1 MCAFIN
7 SKNKLCVSLLLLPI
21 YIESR
26 ENLSLL
32 NDENIRQIQKIS
44 KTLMSSSNIWRIQI
58 NLLVFTKFT
67 FPVLWRR
74 LFLLWRLVVICA
86 CVKTITSFV
95 RHPSSNRNFSG
106 LSEKKFPRCYDCLPQ
121 EVIRIFQS
129 AKYTQMLQRPR
140 NGHGEENCQHRWFRK
155 LVREAERHSFVC
167 ITFSFKMTLCFEY
180 SSIFDSLHSRKQ
192 KYCQNFL
199 RQLFLECT

>member
-1 MCAFIN
+1 MTTFIFVVTSSCYLRMRKNNHSFGTLTHHPIATSRAFL
-7 SKNKLCVSLLLLPI
+7 K
-21 YIESR
+21 
-26 ENLSLL
+26 
-32 NDENIRQIQKIS
+32 
-44 KTLMSSSNIWRIQI
+44 
-58 NLLVFTKFT
+58 
-67 FPVLWRR
+67 
-74 LFLLWRLVVICA
+74 
-86 CVKTITSFV
+86 
-95 RHPSSNRNFSG
+95 
-106 LSEKKFPRCYDCLPQ
+106 KKFPRCYDCLPQ

-140 NGHGEENCQHRWFRK
+140 NEHGEENCQHRWFRK

-199 RQLFLECT
+199 RQFFLECT